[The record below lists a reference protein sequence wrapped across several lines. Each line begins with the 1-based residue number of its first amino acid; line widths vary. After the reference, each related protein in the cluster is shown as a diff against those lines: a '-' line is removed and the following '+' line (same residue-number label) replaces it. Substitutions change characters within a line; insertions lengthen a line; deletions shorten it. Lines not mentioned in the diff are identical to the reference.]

1 MDRESLLSF
10 THTVTASMINVSFL
24 PPTSQFKEQAKAG
37 GTREF
42 LT

>member
-1 MDRESLLSF
+1 MHRESLFSF
-10 THTVTASMINVSFL
+10 AHTVTSSMINVSFL
-24 PPTSQFKEQAKAG
+24 LPMCQFKEQAKAG